1 MAHED
6 PAVAGSS
13 ESTRAG
19 PLSLAARLTH
29 GGSGATIPL
38 AGSRVRHAPMLI
50 VSRLAAAL
58 FVVALPVFLVTANVR
73 FLASDIGYY
82 KHGFREFDSSG
93 RTGLPLSDLDR
104 AGEEIIEYFE
114 DDAETLRILVMAD
127 GQETSL
133 FNAKETDHMRDV
145 KTLIRAVY
153 RLNEVS
159 LAIVLAYVACAV
171 LWTGE
176 RTVAG
181 LARLSL
187 AGVGFGVAVVGA
199 VGAFALTGFDQAWTT
214 FHEIAFRNDLWRLDP
229 DTDRLIQMFPEEFW
243 QEATFIVAGLTL
255 AEVTLVVVVSL
266 AYLVFARDKTGAGR
280 PVPSPVVEP
289 RAVES

>member
-1 MAHED
+1 
-6 PAVAGSS
+6 
-13 ESTRAG
+13 
-19 PLSLAARLTH
+19 
-29 GGSGATIPL
+29 
-38 AGSRVRHAPMLI
+38 MLI
-50 VSRLAAAL
+50 VSRFAAVL

-73 FLASDIGYY
+73 FLASDIGYH
-82 KHGFREFDSSG
+82 KHGFREFDSER
-93 RTGLPLSDLDR
+93 RTGLPLADVDR

-114 DDAETLRILVMAD
+114 DDAETLRILVTVD

-171 LWTGE
+171 IWTGE

-181 LARLSL
+181 LARLAL
-187 AGVGFGVAVVGA
+187 AGVGLGVGVVGV
-199 VGAFALTGFDQAWTT
+199 VGVFALTGFDRAWTT
-214 FHEIAFRNDLWRLDP
+214 FHEIAFRNDLWQLDP

-243 QEATFIVAGLTL
+243 QEATFIAGGLTL
-255 AEVTLVVVVSL
+255 VEVTLVVAASL
-266 AYLVFARDKTGAGR
+266 AYLVFARDKNGAGR
-280 PVPSPVVEP
+280 AVRTRVAET

>member
-1 MAHED
+1 
-6 PAVAGSS
+6 
-13 ESTRAG
+13 
-19 PLSLAARLTH
+19 
-29 GGSGATIPL
+29 
-38 AGSRVRHAPMLI
+38 MLI
-50 VSRLAAAL
+50 LSRLAATL

-73 FLASDIGYY
+73 FLASDIAYY

-93 RTGLPLSDLDR
+93 RTALPLADLDR
-104 AGEEIIEYFE
+104 AAGEIIEYFE
-114 DDAETLRILVMAD
+114 DDAGTLRILVAVD

-159 LAIVLAYVACAV
+159 LAIVLAYSACAV
-171 LWTGE
+171 LWAGE
-176 RTVAG
+176 RSVAG

-187 AGVGFGVAVVGA
+187 AGVGFGLLVVGV

-214 FHEIAFRNDLWRLDP
+214 FHEVAFRNDLWRLDP

-243 QEATFIVAGLTL
+243 REATFIVGGLTL
-255 AEVTLVVVVSL
+255 AEATLVVVVSL
-266 AYLVFARDKTGAGR
+266 GYLAFNRGGDKDRSLRTAARPMDPRIAG
-280 PVPSPVVEP
+280 S
-289 RAVES
+289 

>member
-1 MAHED
+1 
-6 PAVAGSS
+6 
-13 ESTRAG
+13 
-19 PLSLAARLTH
+19 
-29 GGSGATIPL
+29 
-38 AGSRVRHAPMLI
+38 MLI
-50 VSRLAAAL
+50 LSRLAAAL

-73 FLASDIGYY
+73 FLASDIAYY

-93 RTGLPLSDLDR
+93 RTGLPLADLDR
-104 AGEEIIEYFE
+104 AAEEIIEYFE
-114 DDAETLRILVMAD
+114 DDAGTLRILVAVD

-159 LAIVLAYVACAV
+159 LAIVLAYSACAV
-171 LWTGE
+171 LWAGE
-176 RTVAG
+176 RSVAG

-187 AGVGFGVAVVGA
+187 AGVGFGLLVVGV

-214 FHEIAFRNDLWRLDP
+214 FHEVAFRNDLWRLDP

-243 QEATFIVAGLTL
+243 REATFIVGGLTL
-255 AEVTLVVVVSL
+255 AEATLVVVVSL
-266 AYLVFARDKTGAGR
+266 SYLAFSRGREKDQSLRTAARPTDPRIAG
-280 PVPSPVVEP
+280 S
-289 RAVES
+289 

>member
-1 MAHED
+1 
-6 PAVAGSS
+6 
-13 ESTRAG
+13 
-19 PLSLAARLTH
+19 
-29 GGSGATIPL
+29 
-38 AGSRVRHAPMLI
+38 MLI

-82 KHGFREFDSSG
+82 RHGFREFDSST
-93 RTGLPLSDLDR
+93 RTGLPLADVDR

-114 DDAETLRILVMAD
+114 DDAATLRILVTVD

-153 RLNEVS
+153 RANEVS
-159 LAIVLAYVACAV
+159 LAIVLAYIACAV

-176 RTVAG
+176 RSIAG
-181 LARLSL
+181 LARLAL
-187 AGVGFGVAVVGA
+187 AGVGFGVAVVGV
-199 VGAFALTGFDQAWTT
+199 VGVFALTGFEQAWNT

-243 QEATFIVAGLTL
+243 QEATFIVAGLTF
-255 AEVTLVVVVSL
+255 AEVTLVVAASL
-266 AYLVFARDKTGAGR
+266 AYLVISRDRQVTR
-280 PVPSPVVEP
+280 PVVRASGQEPRGVEP
-289 RAVES
+289 